1 MKEKIL
7 QEEYEEVKQLVEY
20 VLAAQSKQE
29 AEKYIPKLQYCA
41 YGLSGNVNLIFREL
55 VLCVKDASGRVA
67 NKEQL
72 VYLANRKLYEMERYV
87 VEE

>member
-1 MKEKIL
+1 MREYLL
-7 QEEYEEVKQLVEY
+7 QEEYENVKQFTEY
-20 VLAAQSKQE
+20 ALAAQSKQE
-29 AEKYIPKLQYCA
+29 AEKYIHKLQYCG